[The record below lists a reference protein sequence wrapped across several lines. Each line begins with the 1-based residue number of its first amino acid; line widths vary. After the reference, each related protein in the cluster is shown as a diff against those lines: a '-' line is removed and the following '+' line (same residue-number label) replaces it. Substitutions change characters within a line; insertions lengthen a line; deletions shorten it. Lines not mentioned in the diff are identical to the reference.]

1 MTNPGQPTIRQGAT
15 GDAVRRLQR
24 ALFRTANHG
33 IHIDGIFGWETAEAV
48 IDFQKGY
55 ALTPDGVVGPATWTA
70 LPGGGPM
77 PQLAEGATGKVVHRL
92 QTVLTE
98 GVGLWGVTPQ
108 GIDGDF
114 GPNTRLSVEAL
125 QQWGGVPVDGIV
137 GDQTWTV
144 LMGAAGATLESV
156 VGLEFVIG

>member
-1 MTNPGQPTIRQGAT
+1 MPNPGQPTIRQGTT

-24 ALFRTANHG
+24 ALFRTGNHQVL
-33 IHIDGIFGWETAEAV
+33 IDGIYGWQTGEAV

-55 ALTPDGVVGPATWTA
+55 ALTPDGVVGPATWNK

-77 PQLAEGATGKVVHRL
+77 PELAEGSTGKAVHRL

-98 GVGLWGVTPQ
+98 GAGQWGVSPQ

-114 GPNTRLSVEAL
+114 GPQTRLSVEAFQL
-125 QQWGGVPVDGIV
+125 WGGVVADGIV
-137 GDQTWTV
+137 GDGTWTV
-144 LMGAAGATLESV
+144 LMGAAGATLEGV
-156 VGLEFVIG
+156 VGIEFVTG